1 VSSVAKNPPEVAET
15 GGKAGEAP
23 PKPAAKRV
31 RRTAEEAR
39 RLILDAAEE
48 RLARQ
53 GPEGL
58 RLQDIARDVGI
69 SHPAILH
76 HFESREGLVRAL
88 IGRANRQ
95 LRDTL
100 LSALDGGGKG
110 DAGKGGG
117 KGGDT
122 AYHIGHVFEALSDR
136 GTARLFSWML
146 LTGRANSDQ
155 PVNNVMS
162 EIVDAI
168 QARRESHARQ
178 TGEPVPDRE
187 DTLFIAMLAASAAFG
202 EAIIGRQLAESAGLD
217 QDGLKRFR
225 LWFARL
231 VKDHLDSGK

>member
-1 VSSVAKNPPEVAET
+1 MSSAVKSET
-15 GGKAGEAP
+15 ST
-23 PKPAAKRV
+23 PKPPAKRV

-39 RLILDAAEE
+39 RLILDAAEA

-95 LRDTL
+95 LRDKL
-100 LSALDGGGKG
+100 LSALDGDGEGS
-110 DAGKGGG
+110 
-117 KGGDT
+117 DT

-136 GTARLFSWML
+136 GTARLLSWLL
-146 LTGRANSDQ
+146 LTGRASDEQ
-155 PVNNVMS
+155 MEPNVMR

-168 QARRESHARQ
+168 QARREDHARQ
-178 TGEPVPDRE
+178 EKQPAPDRE
-187 DTLFIAMLAASAAFG
+187 DTLFIAMLTASAAFG
-202 EAIIGRQLAESAGLD
+202 EAIVGRQLAEAAGLD
-217 QDGLKRFR
+217 RDGLARFR
-225 LWFARL
+225 LWFARMIN
-231 VKDHLDSGK
+231 DHLDTGK

>member
-1 VSSVAKNPPEVAET
+1 MSSVAKNPPEVAET

-88 IGRANRQ
+88 IVRANRQ

-100 LSALDGGGKG
+100 LSALD
-110 DAGKGGG
+110 GGG

>member
-15 GGKAGEAP
+15 GGKAGETL

-100 LSALDGGGKG
+100 LSALD
-110 DAGKGGG
+110 GGG

>member
-1 VSSVAKNPPEVAET
+1 MSSPVKNPPET
-15 GGKAGEAP
+15 GKSAGKGVGFATT
-23 PKPAAKRV
+23 KPAAKRV

-100 LSALDGGGKG
+100 LSALDG
-110 DAGKGGG
+110 DG

-136 GTARLFSWML
+136 GTARLLSWML
-146 LTGRANSDQ
+146 LTGRANADQ
-155 PVNNVMS
+155 PDNNVIG

-168 QARRESHARQ
+168 QARREDHARQ
-178 TGEPVPDRE
+178 TGEPLPDRE
-187 DTLFIAMLAASAAFG
+187 DTLFIAMLTASAAFG
-202 EAIIGRQLAESAGLD
+202 EAIIGRPLAESAGLD

-225 LWFARL
+225 LWFAKL
-231 VKDHLDSGK
+231 VKDHLDSQK

>member
-1 VSSVAKNPPEVAET
+1 MSSAAKNRPKAAET
-15 GGKAGEAP
+15 AGKSGEIAP
-23 PKPAAKRV
+23 RPAAKRV

-110 DAGKGGG
+110 
-117 KGGDT
+117 GDT

-146 LTGRANSDQ
+146 LTGRANAGQ
-155 PVNNVMS
+155 PDNNVMG

-168 QARRESHARQ
+168 QARREEHSRQ
-178 TGEPVPDRE
+178 SGQAAPERE
-187 DTLFIAMLAASAAFG
+187 DTLFIAMLTASAAFG

-225 LWFARL
+225 LWFAQL
-231 VKDHLDSGK
+231 VNDHLDDNK

>member
-1 VSSVAKNPPEVAET
+1 MSSSVKNPPETAKSAAK
-15 GGKAGEAP
+15 GGDGTAA
-23 PKPAAKRV
+23 KPAAKRV
-31 RRTAEEAR
+31 RRTADEAR
-39 RLILDAAEE
+39 RLILDAAEG

-100 LSALDGGGKG
+100 LSALDEGGKSG
-110 DAGKGGG
+110 SRGGN
-117 KGGDT
+117 T

-146 LTGRANSDQ
+146 LTGRANAGQ
-155 PVNNVMS
+155 PDNNVMG

-168 QARRESHARQ
+168 QARREDHARQ

-187 DTLFIAMLAASAAFG
+187 DTLFIAMLTASAAFG
-202 EAIIGRQLAESAGLD
+202 EAIIGRPLAESAGLD

-225 LWFARL
+225 LWFAQL
-231 VKDHLDSGK
+231 VNDHLDSKK

>member
-1 VSSVAKNPPEVAET
+1 MSSAVKPETSTA
-15 GGKAGEAP
+15 A
-23 PKPAAKRV
+23 KPAAKRI

-39 RLILDAAEE
+39 RLILDAAEA

-95 LRDTL
+95 LRDKL
-100 LSALDGGGKG
+100 LSALDGDG
-110 DAGKGGG
+110 DGEGS
-117 KGGDT
+117 DT

-136 GTARLFSWML
+136 GTARLLSWLL
-146 LTGRANSDQ
+146 LTGRASDEQ
-155 PVNNVMS
+155 MEPNVMR

-168 QARRESHARQ
+168 QARREDYARQ
-178 TGEPVPDRE
+178 ENQPAPDRE
-187 DTLFIAMLAASAAFG
+187 DTLFIAMLTASAAFG
-202 EAIIGRQLAESAGLD
+202 EAIVGRQLAEAAGLD
-217 QDGLKRFR
+217 RDGLARFR
-225 LWFARL
+225 LWFARMIN
-231 VKDHLDSGK
+231 DHLDTGK